1 MTRPFLITAFVLAVS
16 SAVVSGQKAPA
27 AAADNYDAV
36 VAKYLYSARQQVPA
50 DPNHWINGLM
60 GDRRAGAVNDL
71 VTVRVMESISAS
83 GTADSN
89 LSKKGNAGAA
99 VANLFGV

>member
-27 AAADNYDAV
+27 AAAADNYDAV
-36 VAKYLYSARQQVPA
+36 VAKYLDSARQQVPA

-60 GDRRAGAVNDL
+60 GDRRAGAVNVL

-99 VANLFGV
+99 V